1 VTVDATSS
9 PLVHRTVRHGIT
21 VRHLTVSAVRPL
33 TSRLVRIT
41 LTGPDLAG
49 FAAEGPADHVKLLFP
64 DPATGRIATPFAA
77 DGSRTTPTGPVIAR
91 DYTPFAF
98 RAAAG
103 DGGELDVDFVL
114 HGDDGP
120 ASAWAARA
128 QVGDPLAVA
137 GPRGSHLVPDGLAHL
152 VLVVDETA
160 FPAAARWLRLAPP
173 TVGATLLL
181 MTDDPA
187 QAAYL
192 SEATAGTGRP
202 VTTTVTTDP
211 ETALRALGSIDP
223 ATLVVLAGEATALVP
238 LRRYLRRELGLPAA
252 QVDASGYW
260 KRDVAALDHHAPL
273 DPSDPD

>member
-1 VTVDATSS
+1 VTVDATPS

-21 VRHLTVSAVRPL
+21 VRHLTVGAVRPL

-64 DPATGRIATPFAA
+64 DPATGEIATPFAP
-77 DGSRTTPTGPVIAR
+77 DGSRVPPTGPVIAR
-91 DYTPFAF
+91 DYTPLAF
-98 RAAAG
+98 RADAG

-114 HGDDGP
+114 HGDEGP

-137 GPRGSHLVPDGLAHL
+137 GPRGSHLVPDGLEHL

-173 TVGATLLL
+173 AVTATVLL

-187 QAAYL
+187 QAEYL
-192 SEATAGTGRP
+192 EPSIGPRQVPTTA
-202 VTTTVTTDP
+202 TTDP
-211 ETALRALGSIDP
+211 ETALRALGPIAP
-223 ATLVVLAGEATALVP
+223 TTLVVLAGEATALVP
-238 LRRYLRRELGLPAA
+238 LRRYLRRDLGLPAA